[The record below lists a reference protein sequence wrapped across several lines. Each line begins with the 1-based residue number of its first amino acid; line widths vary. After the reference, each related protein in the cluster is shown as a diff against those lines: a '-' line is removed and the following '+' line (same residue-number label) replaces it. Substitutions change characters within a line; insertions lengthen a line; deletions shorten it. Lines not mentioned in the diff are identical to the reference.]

1 MFLNVILISYF
12 LKNFSYEL
20 IIDIKK
26 KRKNIA
32 RLHVSSLFRKMWS
45 SSAYGLSFYPYI
57 LYVLLP
63 FSQSFLCFQEKQ
75 LPRASISQKPVSPLF
90 QSFFLTYWRYVYES
104 IRR

>member
-20 IIDIKK
+20 IIEIKK

-45 SSAYGLSFYPYI
+45 SSAYGLSFYLHFVCSSTIFPII
-57 LYVLLP
+57 LVLSRKATTKSFY
-63 FSQSFLCFQEKQ
+63 FSKTCF
-75 LPRASISQKPVSPLF
+75 PTFPI
-90 QSFFLTYWRYVYES
+90 FF
-104 IRR
+104 